1 MADWKEVNHTITHTY
16 EFEDFRSA
24 LGFINKVGDLAEEA
38 QHHPDITLF
47 DYSKV
52 NISLT
57 THDEG
62 KVTQKDRLLAAQID
76 QISA

>member
-1 MADWKEVNHTITHTY
+1 MADWKEVNNKITHTY
-16 EFEDFRSA
+16 EFEDFREA
-24 LGFINKVGDLAEEA
+24 LGFVNKVGDLAEEA

-57 THDEG
+57 SHDEG
-62 KVTQKDRLLAAQID
+62 KVTHKDHNLATQID
-76 QISA
+76 NI